1 MSNERRALVTGG
13 ARGIG
18 RAIALRLAEDGFDIA
33 FCYRSRSDV
42 AEEVAEQ
49 VRARGAQCYHDV
61 CDVSD
66 RAAFEAFH
74 KAAVGE
80 LGPIDALVNSAGVVR
95 DNALVMMT
103 PQEWETVVQTN
114 LTGTFNTCSV
124 LSFPFLKRQGG
135 VIVNIS
141 SVAGVY
147 GNIGQSN
154 YAASKAGIIAFSRS
168 AAKELGSRGVRVN
181 VVAPGFIE
189 TDMTAELPQK
199 SRDMALERIPLG
211 RFGTA
216 EDVAGLTSFLV
227 SDQASYITGQVF
239 QVDGGIVL

>member
-18 RAIALRLAEDGFDIA
+18 RAIAIRLAQDGFDIA

-42 AEEVAEQ
+42 AEETAEQ
-49 VRARGAQCYHDV
+49 IRSHGARCYHDA

-66 RAAFEAFH
+66 RTEFEAFH
-74 KAAVGE
+74 KSAVNE
-80 LGPIDALVNSAGVVR
+80 LGAIDALVNSAGVVR
-95 DNALVMMT
+95 DNALVKMSSE
-103 PQEWETVVQTN
+103 EWETVVQTN

-124 LSFPFLKRQGG
+124 LSFPFLKRQSG

-141 SVAGVY
+141 SAAGIY

-154 YAASKAGIIAFSRS
+154 YAATKAGIIAFSRT
-168 AAKELGSRGVRVN
+168 AAKELGPRGVRVN

-189 TDMTAELPQK
+189 TEMTDNLPQK
-199 SRDMALERIPLG
+199 SKDSALSRIPLD
-211 RFGTA
+211 RFGTV
-216 EDVAGLTSFLV
+216 EDVAGMASFLV
-227 SDQASYITGQVF
+227 SDQASYVTGQVF